1 MASSV
6 MELGNRLE
14 EGVGRLIEALGELR
28 TQNVRQAA
36 EIARLRAELEISHEE
51 TRAARRELESCKAG
65 MALRSAEASTGGNG
79 ADEAQRYISQL
90 VRGIDECIALLK
102 Q

>member
-6 MELGNRLE
+6 IELSNKLE

-28 TQNVRQAA
+28 VQNARLAA
-36 EIARLRAELEISHEE
+36 EVARLRAELEASHEE
-51 TRAARRELESCKAG
+51 TREVRRELESCRVG
-65 MALRSAEASTGGNG
+65 LALRRADASLVVDASG
-79 ADEAQRYISQL
+79 EAQRYISQL

>member
-6 MELGNRLE
+6 IELSNRLE

-28 TQNVRQAA
+28 VRNARLAA
-36 EIARLRAELEISHEE
+36 EVARLRAELEASHEE
-51 TRAARRELESCKAG
+51 TREVRRELESCRVG
-65 MALRSAEASTGGNG
+65 LALRSADASG
-79 ADEAQRYISQL
+79 EAQRYISQL

>member
-6 MELGNRLE
+6 IELGNRLE
-14 EGVGRLIEALGELR
+14 DGVGRLIEALGELKV
-28 TQNVRQAA
+28 QNARLAA
-36 EIARLRAELEISHEE
+36 EVARLRAELEASHEE
-51 TRAARRELESCKAG
+51 TREARRELESCRAG
-65 MALRSAEASTGGNG
+65 LALRRTDDSSDAGASG
-79 ADEAQRYISQL
+79 EAQRYISQL

>member
-6 MELGNRLE
+6 IELGNKLE
-14 EGVGRLIEALGELR
+14 EGVGRLIEALGQLKAHNAR
-28 TQNVRQAA
+28 LAA
-36 EIARLRAELEISHEE
+36 EVARLRAELEASHEE
-51 TRAARRELESCKAG
+51 TMEARRELESCKVG
-65 MALRSAEASTGGNG
+65 LALRLADASSD
-79 ADEAQRYISQL
+79 ADASGEAQRYIGQL